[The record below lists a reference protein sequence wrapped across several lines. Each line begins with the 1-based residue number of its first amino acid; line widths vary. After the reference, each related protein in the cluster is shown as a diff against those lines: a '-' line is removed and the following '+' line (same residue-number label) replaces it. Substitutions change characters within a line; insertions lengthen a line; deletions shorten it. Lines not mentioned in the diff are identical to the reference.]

1 MSFPNSI
8 HGFDSR
14 YPLQDNNYISC
25 MSKKKKKKT
34 RKQKQRAQIHKIEHL
49 EKVSKEVELPTIIKE
64 ENTNIISKPISTKT
78 ETENKFTI
86 SNIKRSIIYTL
97 FFFIV
102 IAVLYIL
109 ELNFHYF
116 SDLSNNLIS
125 LLTR

>member
-1 MSFPNSI
+1 
-8 HGFDSR
+8 
-14 YPLQDNNYISC
+14 